1 MGAPPEASDVKN
13 SLMIKHVKVVDS
25 SDSFVASSDISREKK
40 VDQYDESQALL
51 ATLAPSPLAFIPKLL
66 INKTMQGVPSF
77 AKSKTH
83 LQGQPVSVGLDV
95 RERV

>member
-13 SLMIKHVKVVDS
+13 SLMIKHVKVVDT
-25 SDSFVASSDISREKK
+25 SFVASSDISSREKK
-40 VDQYDESQALL
+40 VDQYDESQ